1 MENKFL
7 TKALEV
13 VDYFKS
19 SGQSLLNTEG
29 DLITGNKINIENK
42 GEFLNFSFCDYVG
55 ITSDPRVLEGAIDA
69 IKKNGVYT
77 AISRS
82 FLKLNLYKEAEDIVS
97 QIFGKPVLILSKTT
111 LSHLTVLPLLINQ
124 NDAVILDHQVHTT
137 VRIATDMLKG
147 YGIHID
153 IIRHSDLTALEEKIK
168 DLSSKYERIWYLVDG
183 VYSMFGDGLPAQGL
197 ETLLD
202 KYEKFH
208 LYVDDA
214 HGMSWTGKNGSGF
227 ALSKMAYH
235 PKMFLVTTAGKGFGA
250 GGSIVVCPNEE
261 IYKKILYVGVTLMFT
276 SPVEPPTLGAIIA
289 SAKIHLS
296 DEINQRQRELE
307 SLMKYFYQSASQL
320 DIPLIDSTP
329 TPIAMVGTGKP
340 EFAEEIARSLFEE
353 KIHVTGAI
361 YPAVPYNN
369 SGIRIMINLHQTKS
383 DIDKILGTLDN
394 AFKKAYKEKGISKE
408 QIIKHYKLPK

>member
-42 GEFLNFSFCDYVG
+42 GEFLNFSFCDYLG
-55 ITSDPRVLEGAIDA
+55 ITSDKRVLEGAIDA

-82 FLKLNLYKEAEDIVS
+82 FLKLNLYKEAEEIVS

-111 LSHLTVLPLLINQ
+111 LSHLTVLPLLINR

-147 YGIHID
+147 YGIHIET
-153 IIRHSDLTALEEKIK
+153 IRHSDLTALEERIK
-168 DLSSKYERIWYLVDG
+168 DLSSKHEGIWYLVDG
-183 VYSMFGDGLPAQGL
+183 IYSMFGDGFPAEGL
-197 ETLLD
+197 ETLLN

-296 DEINQRQRELE
+296 DEINQRQHELE
-307 SLMKYFYQSASQL
+307 SLMKYFYQSANQL
-320 DIPLIDSTP
+320 DIPLIDSTL

-340 EFAEEIARSLFEE
+340 ELAEEIGRSLFKE

-383 DIDKILGTLDN
+383 DIDKILGTLDY
-394 AFKKAYKEKGISKE
+394 AFKKAHKEKGISKE
-408 QIIKHYKLPK
+408 QIMKHYKLPK

>member
-1 MENKFL
+1 M
-7 TKALEV
+7 TRALEV

-29 DLITGNKINIENK
+29 NLITGNKINIEK
-42 GEFLNFSFCDYVG
+42 MGDFLNFSFCDYLG
-55 ITSDPRVLEGAIDA
+55 ITSDQRVLEGAINA
-69 IKKNGVYT
+69 IKNNGVYT
-77 AISRS
+77 AISRA

-97 QIFGKPVLILSKTT
+97 QIFDKPVLILSKTT

-124 NDAVILDHQVHTT
+124 HDAVILDHQVHTT
-137 VRIATDMLKG
+137 VHIATDMLKG
-147 YGIHID
+147 YGIYID
-153 IIRHSDLTALEEKIK
+153 VVRHNNLTALEEKIK
-168 DLSSKYERIWYLVDG
+168 DLSTKYERIWYLVDG
-183 VYSMFGDGLPAQGL
+183 VYSMFGDVFPAKGL
-197 ETLLD
+197 EELLN

-214 HGMSWTGKNGSGF
+214 HGMSWTGKNGSGL
-227 ALSKMAYH
+227 ALSEMKYH

-276 SPVEPPTLGAIIA
+276 SPVEPPVLGAIIA

-296 DEINQRQRELE
+296 DEIYQRQKVLE
-307 SLMKYFYQSASQL
+307 SLMKYFYSSASQL
-320 DIPLIDSTP
+320 DIPLIDYTQS
-329 TPIAMVGTGKP
+329 PIAMVGTGKP
-340 EFAEEIARSLFEE
+340 EMVKEIGKALFDAR
-353 KIHVTGAI
+353 IHVTGAL

-369 SGIRIMINLHQTKS
+369 SGIRIMINLHQTKN
-383 DIDKILGTLDN
+383 DIDKLLDTLDK

-408 QIIKHYKLPK
+408 QILKYYKIPKQ